1 MRNVN
6 YQFAGEAGHDSPAL
20 IYYEDII
27 RVNIQKSIAIAGG
40 AERMWPHVKTFK
52 MAAVVEL
59 LQSYGI
65 RRFKCATIAEA
76 EMCAR
81 AGAPDILISYPLVG
95 PAVDRFVGLNR
106 QYRDSCFWAVGD
118 NIDQIALLGNAGK
131 AAGFEI
137 PLLADVNA
145 GMNRTG
151 VSFESLPEFCRR
163 AAQIPGLSLKG
174 FHCYDGHLGIKDPAE
189 REKAVIEETRRLMV
203 VKEVLEAEGRKLIVL
218 VLGGTPTFPCH
229 AKNAG
234 AFLSPG
240 TCFIHDYGYTAKY
253 KDLEFTPGACILTRV
268 VSRPGGDLF
277 TLDLGYKAIST
288 DQEGP
293 RGIITELPDAKPVTH
308 SEEHWVFSAGDR
320 EPPPIGR
327 ALHVIPAH
335 ICPTTA
341 LYPGA
346 TVVKDGK
353 PVNYWETTARS
364 RKLSV

>member
-1 MRNVN
+1 MRNVS
-6 YQFAGEAGHDSPAL
+6 YHFTGEAGHDSPAL

-27 RVNIQKSIAIAGG
+27 RENIQKTIAMAGG
-40 AERMWPHVKTFK
+40 PERLWPHVKTFK
-52 MAAVVEL
+52 MDAVVEL
-59 LQSYGI
+59 LLTSGI

-81 AGAPDILISYPLVG
+81 AGTPDILISYPLVG
-95 PAVDRFVGLNR
+95 PAIDRFISLNR
-106 QYRDSCFWAVGD
+106 QYRDSCFWAIGD
-118 NIDQIALLGNAGK
+118 NIDQLALLGNAGK
-131 AAGFEI
+131 AAGFGI

-151 VSFESLPEFCRR
+151 VPFEDLAEFCRR
-163 AAQIPGLSLKG
+163 AAKIPGLSLKG
-174 FHCYDGHLGIKDPAE
+174 FHCYDGHLGIKDRAE
-189 REKAVIEETRRLMV
+189 REQAVDEEIRRLTT
-203 VKEVLEAEGRKLIVL
+203 VKEILEAEGRKLIVL

-229 AKNAG
+229 AKYAG

-240 TCFIHDYGYTAKY
+240 TCFIYDYGYAGKY
-253 KDLEFTPGACILTRV
+253 QDLGFTPGACVLTRV

-288 DQEGP
+288 DQEGL
-293 RGIITELPDAKPVTH
+293 RGIIAEMPGARPVSH
-308 SEEHWVFSAGDR
+308 SEEHWVFSAGA
-320 EPPPIGR
+320 EKPPPIGTV
-327 ALHVIPAH
+327 LHVIPAH

-346 TVVKDGK
+346 TVVRDGN
-353 PVNYWETTARS
+353 PVNYWATTARN